1 MAGGVVTL
9 QMLEEAKKTP
19 DVWPDSR
26 DQHWCSG
33 SQYDG
38 HLLHGGEVGA
48 GDVQGDWEE
57 VIQEECGGGG
67 GEPHPASELLQL
79 HGVGAGPQILTLV
92 LFNTSWSK
100 EIQIDHQQ
108 GAAPHVLQLHPPPL
122 HQAFLHP
129 TPPNSLSAKPSW
141 IAVQFL
147 DIFLR

>member
-1 MAGGVVTL
+1 MTL
-9 QMLEEAKKTP
+9 QMLEEAKKTQ

-48 GDVQGDWEE
+48 GDVQGDLEE

-100 EIQIDHQQ
+100 EIQIDH
-108 GAAPHVLQLHPPPL
+108 
-122 HQAFLHP
+122 
-129 TPPNSLSAKPSW
+129 
-141 IAVQFL
+141 
-147 DIFLR
+147 